1 MKTCCESNFMEN
13 GYMGD
18 CKYEDVCKE
27 PCPEPPIPVPEPV
40 PEPEPEPCPEPPIP
54 VPEPVPEPEPEP
66 TTPSPS
72 VGIASSAPTPCPDRK
87 WYIELSDDGGTK
99 TCTNGYEIPDNI
111 EGMTYFDNED
121 ECCAAEFDLGE
132 ECISVNVCIEVTE
145 PPPTPVPTFIVTEE
159 PEPTTPSPVEPEPT
173 TPSPVEPEP
182 TTPSPTPGN
191 EVFTNEPTFG
201 STPTVSKETTGP
213 PTIDVFSRPKVI

>member
-1 MKTCCESNFMEN
+1 MEN
-13 GYMGD
+13 GIMGD

-27 PCPEPPIPVPEPV
+27 PCPEPPIPVPV
-40 PEPEPEPCPEPPIP
+40 
-54 VPEPVPEPEPEP
+54 PEPEP

-72 VGIASSAPTPCPDRK
+72 VGIASPAPTPCPDRK
-87 WYIELSDDGGTK
+87 WYIEMSNDGMTK

-121 ECCAAEFDLGE
+121 ECCAAEFDEGE
-132 ECISVNVCIEVTE
+132 CNVVNVCIEVTE

-159 PEPTTPSPVEPEPT
+159 PEPTTPSPI
-173 TPSPVEPEP
+173 EPEP
-182 TTPSPTPGN
+182 TTPSPTPDN

-213 PTIDVFSRPKVI
+213 PTIDRS